1 VAVRVTGVAPLTVPE
16 VTENVTEVKPCGTVT
31 VVSTLADAALELES
45 DTIAPPVPAGPVR
58 VTVPVPD
65 WPLTIV
71 PGLTEIL
78 FKAAGGGLTV
88 RPKVLITPA

>member
-1 VAVRVTGVAPLTVPE
+1 M
-16 VTENVTEVKPCGTVT
+16 T
-31 VVSTLADAALELES
+31 VVGTLAAAALELES

-65 WPLTIV
+65 WPPAIA
-71 PGLTEIL
+71 PGVTEIL

>member
-1 VAVRVTGVAPLTVPE
+1 MRVAGVAALTVLV
-16 VTENVTEVKPCGTVT
+16 VTENVAEVEPGGTVI
-31 VVSTLADAALELES
+31 VVGTLAAAALELES
-45 DTIAPPVPAGPVR
+45 DTTAPLVPAGPVR

-78 FKAAGGGLTV
+78 LKAAGDGLTV
-88 RPKVLITPA
+88 RANVLLTPE